1 MVVSRDVTVGGQRPV
16 LDPDLLAGGNVPLAA
31 VEVLADPV
39 GDAGLDVSVHDSPPS
54 PDSTLA
60 RRPVPR
66 PAFRQARHGC
76 STCGVPQLRRRPLA
90 CNSPNRP
97 VLFSAT
103 SPVRAGPSRMRRP
116 AGTSR
121 GIWRVYRRS
130 SSLPSCRGLRA
141 ALVALPVQA
150 DITDRVHH

>member
-76 STCGVPQLRRRPLA
+76 STCGVPQLRRRPRIGQCSSA
-90 CNSPNRP
+90 PHPRSGRARP
-97 VLFSAT
+97 GCA
-103 SPVRAGPSRMRRP
+103 
-116 AGTSR
+116 
-121 GIWRVYRRS
+121 
-130 SSLPSCRGLRA
+130 GLRVHPEVYGGYTGGPARCLPA
-141 ALVALPVQA
+141 AVFVLP
-150 DITDRVHH
+150 